1 MTWLT
6 ITEYMC
12 HTWPRIC
19 SPSRKHLSFPH
30 SWLITGFVTRVIL
43 RVPLVMQ
50 ELLTLCGVRFAR
62 SLVLCVMF
70 CRSLFVLFSFFVWSL
85 CCLFFFDLRNL
96 ITTLVSSNSSCSFFL
111 FAIVFPVLL
120 FTESDY
126 PFGIFKLLLFYCLIC
141 CLDTEREEIVH
152 LSSSRFVI
160 FSNLK
165 MIIHVSSL

>member
-30 SWLITGFVTRVIL
+30 SWLITGFVTRVIR

-50 ELLTLCGVRFAR
+50 ELLTLWKIWVH
-62 SLVLCVMF
+62 SW
-70 CRSLFVLFSFFVWSL
+70 LFVVFVLLCPFFLFRLVIVLSVFLRFTESDYHFGIFK
-85 CCLFFFDLRNL
+85 LFL
-96 ITTLVSSNSSCSFFL
+96 SFFL
-111 FAIVFPVLL
+111 FAIVFPVFL